1 MGDGKLG
8 NGKPGNARL
17 ERSILLCQQ
26 CLHRRAQPGQPGQ
39 AKPTSFSALE
49 VRHKPVVLVLAS
61 GRWPLSITMR
71 VALWLLSRRWST
83 LPPAKPSLI
92 EREGSVAATSGRK
105 QAKSGTVTRR
115 AQKRHRGSATP
126 ETQRRRQLTK
136 ATPPCAAPPKDRER
150 SDGQDNGLLCTC
162 AAAACC
168 LPSAA
173 GRAQHDLNANE
184 DHPAKRLVSP

>member
-1 MGDGKLG
+1 M
-8 NGKPGNARL
+8 PA
-17 ERSILLCQQ
+17 
-26 CLHRRAQPGQPGQ
+26 
-39 AKPTSFSALE
+39 
-49 VRHKPVVLVLAS
+49 VLAPTRPTRPTRPS
-61 GRWPLSITMR
+61 KANQFQRSRGAPQNLWFLSLPVAAGHCPITIR

-173 GRAQHDLNANE
+173 GRAQHDQNANE